1 MTASSPTRLRGPGL
15 RQAIATLSLLL
26 LVVGCAGRPSA
37 DLAGARITELTTEHV
52 GLTFDVR
59 VTNPWLVPLPLAEA
73 AGSLSS
79 PRINNGTP
87 FLNLEG
93 GDLGSVPSQGSLTVP
108 LHGRFIY
115 APVIGSLGS
124 LAAGDEVP
132 YEARLKLTAGVPLTG
147 EAVNLPEIRHG
158 GKLPILA
165 LPTVS
170 VKRVS
175 WPTLGWDRVTGTLTL
190 GIRNNNAF
198 SIGPG
203 QATGKVFVKSGGS
216 GDGQAIADIASDLA
230 GSIAGKSDGEL
241 SISISFD
248 PRTLFSQ
255 NLWSGLSGALSNPG
269 SLRVAGTL
277 NATTPYIPVSL
288 TFDTK

>member
-1 MTASSPTRLRGPGL
+1 M
-15 RQAIATLSLLL
+15 RQAAAALSLLL
-26 LVVGCAGRPSA
+26 SVAGCAGRPSA

-79 PRINNGTP
+79 PRINNNTP

-147 EAVNLPEIRHG
+147 QAVDLPEIRHG

-203 QATGKVFVKSGGS
+203 KATGQVFLKSGGNEA
-216 GDGQAIADIASDLA
+216 QPIADIASDLVQ
-230 GSIAGKSDGEL
+230 SISGKSDGEL

-288 TFDTK
+288 SFDTK